1 MAYIARYG
9 RYDKREAITR
19 GQSRLGEGYVWGAW
33 DCSAFVSW
41 CYFNGS
47 IRWTTA
53 SMASVDVTPYGFQRL
68 PLPGPG
74 GFKPGDIVYYNTAD
88 PENSHTALII
98 NASGFMIQQG
108 GLAHCVNQ
116 HGYYNPGWT
125 NILRPKD
132 DIIMVKRTE
141 NGRVIWHIPG
151 YQNY

>member
-9 RYDKREAITR
+9 RFDKREAVAR
-19 GQSRLGEGYVWGAW
+19 GLSRLGEPYVWGGW

-47 IRWTTA
+47 LRWTTA
-53 SMASVDVTPYGFQRL
+53 SMASVNVNQYGFDRL
-68 PLPGPG
+68 PLPPIGF
-74 GFKPGDIVYYNTAD
+74 FKPGDIIYYNTSD
-88 PENSHTALII
+88 PKNSHTALII
-98 NASGFMIQQG
+98 DPNGGMVEQG
-108 GLAHCVNQ
+108 GLANCVNT

-132 DIIMVKRTE
+132 DIIMVKWIE
-141 NGRVIWHIPG
+141 KGRLVWYIPG